1 MGFWSNLFDR
11 DPSGITPNANP
22 ETSVS
27 PTWNPGDPDGV
38 ELAGDW
44 TATESRSLPSVLPVP
59 WDGWPSGWQMPNW
72 DFGSRFN
79 ELIDVAWMCLDINS
93 RVLSSMPVYRT
104 RSGQVLPPVSW
115 MTNPDPSIYSSW
127 NEFAKQLFWDYQTG
141 EAFVL
146 PMTYT
151 AEGWPGTFRVI
162 PPWMVDVEM
171 NQAQRRY
178 KLRGTTTDVTSEILH
193 IRYKSTTD
201 NPRGVG
207 ALENAGGRVLT
218 AGVLA
223 RYAREVAQTGGNPT
237 QTLETDQV
245 LTQLD
250 RQDITSEWI
259 ASRAANSPYP
269 PVMDKNLKLA
279 DHPSITPRDM
289 ALLEIAQFTEAR
301 IASLLGVP
309 PFLAGLPA
317 TGGGDDS
324 MTYSNVSQIF
334 DYHDRSALRPFA
346 SDVMAA
352 LSGWALPRG
361 QTVELNRD
369 EYSRPDFAARAAA
382 WVALKGAG
390 LIDVAQFAAAERL
403 AGTLSASVLTGGDI
417 TTDTEAEEVEDVTS
431 GI

>member
-1 MGFWSNLFDR
+1 MGFWTNLWDR
-11 DPSGITPNANP
+11 SPSGISPNANP

-27 PTWNPGDPDGV
+27 PTWNPGDPDG
-38 ELAGDW
+38 LDISGL
-44 TATESRSLPSVLPVP
+44 TAPTEHRSLPAILPVP
-59 WDGWPSGWQMPNW
+59 WDGWPANWNMPNW
-72 DFGSRFN
+72 DWGSRFN

-104 RSGQVLPPVSW
+104 RNGIVMPSPTW

-127 NEFAKQLFWDYQTG
+127 NEFAKQLFWDYQNG

-146 PMTYT
+146 PMTYSS
-151 AEGWPGTFRVI
+151 AGYPDTFRVI

-171 NQAQRRY
+171 KDAKRRY
-178 KLRGTTTDVTSEILH
+178 TLRGGSTDVTSEILH

-201 NPRGVG
+201 NPHG
-207 ALENAGGRVLT
+207 AGPLEAAGGRMLT
-218 AGVLA
+218 AGILM
-223 RYAREVAQTGGNPT
+223 RYVRDVVSVGGIQL
-237 QTLETDQV
+237 QTLESDQE
-245 LTQLD
+245 LD
-250 RQDITSEWI
+250 AEDAQDLLNQWVTT
-259 ASRAANSPYP
+259 RAQNLGYP
-269 PVMDKNLKLA
+269 PVLDNATKLV
-279 DHPSITPRDM
+279 DHKSVSPRDM

-390 LIDVAQFAAAERL
+390 LITVPQFEAAERL
-403 AGTLSASVLTGGDI
+403 TGTLSASAITGGDM
-417 TTDTEAEEVEDVTS
+417 TEEVEVDTGV
-431 GI
+431 